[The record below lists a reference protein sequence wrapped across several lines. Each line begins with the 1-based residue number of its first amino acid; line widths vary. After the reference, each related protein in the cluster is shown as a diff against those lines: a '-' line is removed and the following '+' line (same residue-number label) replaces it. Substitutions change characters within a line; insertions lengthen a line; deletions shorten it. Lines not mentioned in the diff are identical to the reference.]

1 MRVAAIFSLELMIA
15 VLTFTSQQKERLIV
29 QLYVIISLACVV
41 GIFFFKI
48 LNSIHLLDFPLRKH
62 GTIVNPLNSQDLIV
76 NSPL

>member
-62 GTIVNPLNSQDLIV
+62 GTIVRG
-76 NSPL
+76 

>member
-41 GIFFFKI
+41 GIWAASLVIYPTLLYLVKI
-48 LNSIHLLDFPLRKH
+48 CYCKM
-62 GTIVNPLNSQDLIV
+62 DLF
-76 NSPL
+76 

>member
-41 GIFFFKI
+41 GIFF
-48 LNSIHLLDFPLRKH
+48 LNLE
-62 GTIVNPLNSQDLIV
+62 
-76 NSPL
+76 

>member
-41 GIFFFKI
+41 GIFFKI

-62 GTIVNPLNSQDLIV
+62 GTIVRG
-76 NSPL
+76 